1 MRQRGNWLPDYM
13 ATRAHYVQRP
23 GVGFPEYFKRFY
35 GPPRLKVS
43 YHLWSR
49 SDFDAVLRFETLNR
63 DFKAALEQLGVEPVR
78 DLPVANKPPGKREF
92 LSYYTPEITPL
103 AVAVFGP
110 FMRYWDYELPSEWND
125 VPIPTAYRLAFN
137 AVNRLGEFAVRTR
150 LTPGFDRL
158 KRAAPP
164 PRLANRRRSATRY
177 QGLSETAGPTFPR
190 AASQGA
196 PAYRS
201 SGDSVSCARRSVHK
215 SANIPPEYPKMRGTG
230 QESRWQTIR
239 MCSNRTR
246 WPRCRARHPK
256 ARCWAASRVIS
267 QTLLY
272 PST

>member
-13 ATRAHYVQRP
+13 AARAHYVQRP

-49 SDFDAVLRFETLNR
+49 RDFDAVLRFETLNR

-78 DLPVANKPPGKREF
+78 DLPVANKTPGKREF

-110 FMRYWDYELPSEWND
+110 FMRYWDYELPSEWDD
-125 VPIPTAYRLAFN
+125 VPIPTASRLAFN

-158 KRAAPP
+158 KRAL
-164 PRLANRRRSATRY
+164 PRRPASP
-177 QGLSETAGPTFPR
+177 TAEDRPR
-190 AASQGA
+190 ATKG
-196 PAYRS
+196 
-201 SGDSVSCARRSVHK
+201 
-215 SANIPPEYPKMRGTG
+215 
-230 QESRWQTIR
+230 
-239 MCSNRTR
+239 
-246 WPRCRARHPK
+246 
-256 ARCWAASRVIS
+256 
-267 QTLLY
+267 
-272 PST
+272 